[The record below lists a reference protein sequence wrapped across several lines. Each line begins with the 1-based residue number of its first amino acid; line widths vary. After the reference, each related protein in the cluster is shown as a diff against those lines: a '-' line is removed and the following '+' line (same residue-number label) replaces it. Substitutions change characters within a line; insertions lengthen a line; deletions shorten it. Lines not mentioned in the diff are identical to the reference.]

1 MREAVKRIKDDLGT
15 DAIVLST
22 KELEGMVEVFAA
34 RDDQSVVVESG
45 DMSQSD
51 IFSSFKGE
59 MDQLKGLIRD
69 MGAGRDLRA
78 EVRELREMLTDYC
91 QVPGTPQEKGIPPHL
106 SRAYYHLIAGGIE
119 KQRALHLIEGLAHDD
134 VKAGELKTC
143 HDVLAVVEGSI
154 RESIAPSFTSA
165 KEKERGPRTSPGRIV
180 AFVGPAGSGK
190 TTTLAKLAARYLLE
204 EGLKIAVVTTD
215 TFRIG
220 AAEQLKIYARIMD
233 IPMRVASRKEEFTS
247 ALERFADSDVILVDT
262 PGKSRTDESYLR
274 RLKDYF
280 EGGPPVEAN
289 LVLSV
294 TDRQETMLEAATR
307 FEITDYDTM
316 IFTKLDDA
324 DGFGPIYNCIEQVGK
339 PVRYITNGQNVPR
352 DLRKMDPGTLAKL
365 IVENRVH

>member
-119 KQRALHLIEGLAHDD
+119 KQRALHLIEGLAHDAQ
-134 VKAGELKTC
+134 AGELKTC

-180 AFVGPAGSGK
+180 AFVGPVGSGK